1 MSVLVTGGT
10 GFVGRFVVEH
20 LAQAGFDVAVAGR
33 TPPHPGTF
41 SRPVPFLPMSLDPGG
56 PEPSMLAGVTHLVH
70 AAFDHVPGRYRG
82 GEGDA
87 PDRFRRLNL
96 DASVALFE
104 AARRAGAKGCVFLS
118 SRAVYG
124 AQPTGAVLDEETV
137 PRPDTLYGEVKLA
150 AEKRLAA
157 MASPGFP
164 VASLRVTGVFGP
176 AGAGRTHKW
185 SQLFADY
192 LDGKAVEPR
201 CGTEVHGGDVA
212 QAVELIL
219 RNPAPGRPH
228 TFNVSDLLVDRR
240 EILAILREE
249 AGCRRQLPAAANRAA
264 CNAMSTA
271 RIRSLGWMPGGRP
284 LFEETVRRLACDF
297 LSKRESG

>member
-1 MSVLVTGGT
+1 M
-10 GFVGRFVVEH
+10 
-20 LAQAGFDVAVAGR
+20 
-33 TPPHPGTF
+33 
-41 SRPVPFLPMSLDPGG
+41 
-56 PEPSMLAGVTHLVH
+56 
-70 AAFDHVPGRYRG
+70 
-82 GEGDA
+82 
-87 PDRFRRLNL
+87 
-96 DASVALFE
+96 
-104 AARRAGAKGCVFLS
+104 
-118 SRAVYG
+118 
-124 AQPTGAVLDEETV
+124 LDEETV

-192 LDGKAVEPR
+192 LDGRAVEPR

-212 QAVELIL
+212 QAVELML

-284 LFEETVRRLACDF
+284 LFEETVRRTRLRFPVQEGIGVGIGNGTARADRQAAGATALQLLVRPRRHGACSDSACLF
-297 LSKRESG
+297 FDGDRPVARA